1 VNGSQTVGTYPL
13 PVLAQLNSYR
23 FYRRQT
29 YRAIS
34 RVNTRNAG
42 LAPDLISF
50 EAICLCVPG
59 YTNPKIGSLC
69 LFLCAP
75 QYELEPLM
83 SGLPCKV
90 DNTCQSQSTKR
101 VPVHVPESVSTKRV
115 PVHVSESVNKACT
128 GARVR
133 VSRRSVYRCTCQSQS
148 TKRVPVH
155 VPGSVNKACTGA
167 RARVSQQSVY
177 RCTCQSQSTNRVP
190 VRVRPWHEVLSLPA
204 RLPHAE
210 AVAGAAARGGE
221 PVAELHHGVRRPR
234 LALNPKPHTLNPK
247 P

>member
-1 VNGSQTVGTYPL
+1 MNGSQTVGTYPL

-115 PVHVSESVNKACT
+115 PVHVSESVDE
-128 GARVR
+128 
-133 VSRRSVYRCTCQSQS
+133 
-148 TKRVPVH
+148 
-155 VPGSVNKACTGA
+155 ACTGA

-177 RCTCQSQSTNRVP
+177 RCTCQSQSTKRVP
-190 VRVRPWHEVLSLPA
+190 VHVPESVNKPCTG
-204 RLPHAE
+204 
-210 AVAGAAARGGE
+210 AGASLARGTV
-221 PVAELHHGVRRPR
+221 PTCQTTSR
-234 LALNPKPHTLNPK
+234 
-247 P
+247 

>member
-1 VNGSQTVGTYPL
+1 M
-13 PVLAQLNSYR
+13 
-23 FYRRQT
+23 
-29 YRAIS
+29 
-34 RVNTRNAG
+34 NTRNAG

-115 PVHVSESVNKACT
+115 PVHVSESVDE
-128 GARVR
+128 
-133 VSRRSVYRCTCQSQS
+133 
-148 TKRVPVH
+148 
-155 VPGSVNKACTGA
+155 ACTGA